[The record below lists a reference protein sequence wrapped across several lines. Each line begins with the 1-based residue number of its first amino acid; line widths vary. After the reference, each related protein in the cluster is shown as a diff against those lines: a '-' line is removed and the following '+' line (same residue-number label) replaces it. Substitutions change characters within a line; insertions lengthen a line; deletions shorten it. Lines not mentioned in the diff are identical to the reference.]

1 VPRSIIFFRLGTAL
15 VTLLLVALVM
25 RVLGER
31 PSARYIAGGVFAF
44 GLLQWFF
51 LGRLGRAFIAE
62 DQAMGRVEPTVRVAE
77 DNPLD

>member
-1 VPRSIIFFRLGTAL
+1 MPRSIIFFRLGTAL

-77 DNPLD
+77 DKSAD